1 MFNLHFYIIAMHV
14 SSVRFLMNILFILP
28 LGARKIVPL
37 EASPHENE
45 PKTPDTTVQDPSQ
58 RKGYQEYAI
67 QQTPYEQAMKTSR

>member
-1 MFNLHFYIIAMHV
+1 MHI
-14 SSVRFLMNILFILP
+14 SSMKFLMSILFVLP

-37 EASPHENE
+37 EASPHESE
-45 PKTPDTTVQDPSQ
+45 PTAPDTAVQDPSQ

>member
-1 MFNLHFYIIAMHV
+1 MSIFV
-14 SSVRFLMNILFILP
+14 ILP

-37 EASPHENE
+37 EASPHESE
-45 PKTPDTTVQDPSQ
+45 RTAPDTTVQDPSQ

>member
-1 MFNLHFYIIAMHV
+1 MHV
-14 SSVRFLMNILFILP
+14 SRLRFLMSVLFILP

-37 EASPHENE
+37 EASSRASE

>member
-1 MFNLHFYIIAMHV
+1 MSFLSM
-14 SSVRFLMNILFILP
+14 RFLISILSILP

-45 PKTPDTTVQDPSQ
+45 PSTPDTTVQDPSQ

>member
-1 MFNLHFYIIAMHV
+1 MHV
-14 SSVRFLMNILFILP
+14 FSMRFLMSIFVILP

-37 EASPHENE
+37 EASPHESE
-45 PKTPDTTVQDPSQ
+45 RTAPDTTVQDPSQ